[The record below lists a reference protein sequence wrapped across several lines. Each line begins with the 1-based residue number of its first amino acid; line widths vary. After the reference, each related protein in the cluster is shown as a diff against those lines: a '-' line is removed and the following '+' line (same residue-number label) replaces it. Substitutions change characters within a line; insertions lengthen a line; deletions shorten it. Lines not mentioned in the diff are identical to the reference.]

1 MKNDFI
7 RLARFKLG
15 ELTQQELADQLGT
28 SKMTINLVETGKR
41 EAKQT
46 LIMAIECLLR
56 RADKW
61 PIN

>member
-1 MKNDFI
+1 MRNEFI

-15 ELTQQELADQLGT
+15 DLTQEQLADQL
-28 SKMTINLVETGKR
+28 SINKMTVHLAETGKS
-41 EAKQT
+41 EAKPW
-46 LIMAIECLLR
+46 LLLSIECLLR

>member
-1 MKNDFI
+1 MKNEFK

-15 ELTQQELADQLGT
+15 DLTQEQLADLLGT
-28 SKMTINLVETGKR
+28 SKMTINLVENGNR

-46 LIMAIECLLR
+46 LLMAIECLLR